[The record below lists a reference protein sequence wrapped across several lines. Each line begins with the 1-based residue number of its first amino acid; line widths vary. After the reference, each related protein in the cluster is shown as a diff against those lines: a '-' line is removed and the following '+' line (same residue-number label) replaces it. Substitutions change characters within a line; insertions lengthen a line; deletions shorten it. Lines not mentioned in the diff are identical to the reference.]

1 MQFLL
6 ILEHHIDWS
15 KYYPGN
21 LIKEKCEHTGDWS
34 RLNIRIYKTTLE
46 LKFNSKQKE
55 YRQNTFTYI
64 SKICLLGK
72 KSKIIIPIL
81 FDLLVEAHP
90 HYLSVLIKGCI
101 TIEFSEKKGPHKI
114 LKDLRILLLY
124 SYWWESM

>member
-1 MQFLL
+1 M
-6 ILEHHIDWS
+6 
-15 KYYPGN
+15 
-21 LIKEKCEHTGDWS
+21 IKEKCEHTGDWS
-34 RLNIRIYKTTLE
+34 RLNIRIYKRTLE

-90 HYLSVLIKGCI
+90 HYLSVLIRGCI
-101 TIEFSEKKGPHKI
+101 KIEFSEKKGPQKI
-114 LKDLRILLLY
+114 LYDCGYYCYTLVGEKVGKIFWVRRTPSSEKILL
-124 SYWWESM
+124 